1 MTVFV
6 ESIGHFQFLIGYLET
21 LYWGKQLVSYIFYT
35 TSTILIV
42 YSFSIFL
49 FVTLYMYQNKRISYH
64 THLFL
69 CYEFLFLV

>member
-6 ESIGHFQFLIGYLET
+6 ESIGYFQFLIGYLET

-42 YSFSIFL
+42 YSFSIFS
-49 FVTLYMYQNKRISYH
+49 F
-64 THLFL
+64 
-69 CYEFLFLV
+69 CYPVHVSEQKN